1 MQWKEPANPSHYLP
15 LIPHKNYFMDVYL
28 CKVERLAGFIVLI
41 NTPYLPF
48 LLNILRPENLLPP
61 RQIYWANTKYNLQCI
76 FLMKTGFDLLKYSQA
91 FWVQCHGITVS
102 FSMHVRYL
110 LKKERKIGAARSF
123 AGISVLQKEETVKK
137 AVYHILKKNA
147 RNSSE
152 VDGTR

>member
-1 MQWKEPANPSHYLP
+1 
-15 LIPHKNYFMDVYL
+15 
-28 CKVERLAGFIVLI
+28 
-41 NTPYLPF
+41 
-48 LLNILRPENLLPP
+48 
-61 RQIYWANTKYNLQCI
+61 
-76 FLMKTGFDLLKYSQA
+76 MKTGFDLLKYSQA